1 MQELEDYKEVQLII
15 IQMSSLPIGDGKRVF
30 SYLEDGVTPR
40 QYALAT
46 VSLFNGNEFKI
57 LKVERENCALSM
69 LILSSTGLV
78 NWNPLIDSLLLNLV
92 NSSGTWVKESL
103 EILERSNVIIQ
114 KAKHSKKEYA
124 HRAKLLIHKML

>member
-57 LKVERENCALSM
+57 LEVERENCALSM
-69 LILSSTGLV
+69 LILSSTD
-78 NWNPLIDSLLLNLV
+78 WLI
-92 NSSGTWVKESL
+92 G
-103 EILERSNVIIQ
+103 
-114 KAKHSKKEYA
+114 
-124 HRAKLLIHKML
+124 IH

>member
-1 MQELEDYKEVQLII
+1 
-15 IQMSSLPIGDGKRVF
+15 MSSLPIGDGKRVF

-40 QYALAT
+40 QYTLAT

-57 LKVERENCALSM
+57 LEVERENCALSM